1 MSRFDRRQKSRLRN
15 IVIFLLGDDSDP
27 LRQTKMLFAL
37 TATAFLSVSLLF
49 NLISG
54 VTAAPLNWVFS
65 LLLPFN
71 VWLWFLGRWR
81 NKVNVTTNGILLS
94 LSYIVLPSTWFFNA
108 GSNGPSL
115 IIFTIALTYSV
126 GVYRA
131 QDSILKLAMVG
142 FVVMPVVL
150 MVMEISYPDW
160 IYPYGTRRDRL
171 IDLFVTYAMCSVSL
185 GVLLMGHTRRFIQEL
200 KRANSLADELRRNA
214 EQDSLTKLLNHRT
227 VLAQVERL
235 RSTSNE
241 FTLMLIDVDHFK
253 QINDLYGHQEGDK
266 VLVLLADL
274 MTQHSE
280 QISGYVGRLGGEE
293 FLVVAEG
300 NSIQMQ
306 TMDEELRKSLAAQ
319 TEVALKVTY
328 SAGIAQWERPQSLDQ
343 VIRRADEAMYLA
355 KAEGRD
361 RTVVG

>member
-1 MSRFDRRQKSRLRN
+1 MSRSDRRQKNRLRH
-15 IVIFLLGDDSDP
+15 IVIFLLGDDADP

-37 TATAFLSVSLLF
+37 TATAFLFVSLLF
-49 NLISG
+49 NLLSG
-54 VTAAPLNWVFS
+54 VTAAPLNWIFG
-65 LLLPFN
+65 LLLPAY
-71 VWLWFLGRWR
+71 VWLWFLGRWQH
-81 NKVNVTTNGILLS
+81 KVNLTTNAILLT
-94 LSYIVLPSTWFFNA
+94 LSYIVLPSAWLFNA
-108 GSNGPSL
+108 GSNGPTL

-131 QDSILKLAMVG
+131 RDMILKLAMAG
-142 FVVMPVVL
+142 FVVMPVAL
-150 MVMEISYPDW
+150 MILEIAHPNW
-160 IYPYGTRRDRL
+160 IHPYGNRSDRL

-200 KRANSLADELRRNA
+200 KRANSLADELRRSA

-241 FTLMLIDVDHFK
+241 FTLMLIDIDHFK

-280 QISGYVGRLGGEE
+280 QISGCAGRLGGEE

-300 NSIQMQ
+300 NSLQMQ
-306 TMDEELRKSLAAQ
+306 MMDDALRKSLAAQ